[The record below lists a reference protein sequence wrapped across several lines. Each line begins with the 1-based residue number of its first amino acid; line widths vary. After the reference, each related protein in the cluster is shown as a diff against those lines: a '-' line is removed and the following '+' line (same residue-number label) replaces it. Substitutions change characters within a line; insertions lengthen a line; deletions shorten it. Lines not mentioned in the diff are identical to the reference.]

1 MNAVASISILEPNTL
16 AAHEELSEASRDFG
30 SAALSANTTR
40 AYKADWKEF
49 QAWCVARQRSSLP
62 AIPSTVANFA
72 STLAGDGK
80 KVPTIARK
88 LAAIRF
94 FHRAADM
101 DNPADHAGVAAI
113 LKGIRRTVGTAPLQK
128 APATVDVIH
137 ALLARIKPDT
147 LQGKRDRA
155 LLLLGFAGA
164 FRRSELVAINVE
176 NLTFSDEGVDVFLPK
191 SKTDQEGKGQ
201 SVAVLNG
208 KALKPADKLK
218 EWLGAAGI
226 VAGPI
231 FRRINRGDHLAD
243 DALTSQSVALI
254 VKRYAEAAGLDV
266 AKLSGHSLRAGF
278 VTSAAENRAS
288 ISRIMEVTRHRDPR
302 TVETYVRRADRF
314 KDHAGDGFL

>member
-1 MNAVASISILEPNTL
+1 MSALTLISPAEGIVQASD
-16 AAHEELSEASRDFG
+16 LSESALDYGR
-30 SAALSANTTR
+30 AALSTNTMR
-40 AYKADWKEF
+40 AYSGDWEEF
-49 QAWCVARQRSSLP
+49 QTWCADRGRGSLP
-62 AIPSTVANFA
+62 ATPATVANFA
-72 STLAGDGK
+72 SALASAGK

-94 FHRAADM
+94 FHRGAGEENPT
-101 DNPADHAGVAAI
+101 DNAGMSAI
-113 LKGIRRTVGTAPLQK
+113 LKGIRRTVGTAPRQK

-137 ALLARIKPDT
+137 ALMARIATDT

-164 FRRSELVAINVE
+164 FRRSELVAITVE
-176 NLTFSDEGVDVFLPK
+176 DLTFSNEGVDVFLPK
-191 SKTDQEGKGQ
+191 SKTDQEAKGQ

-208 KALKPADKLK
+208 KALKPADRLQ
-218 EWLGAAGI
+218 EWLEAAAI
-226 VAGPI
+226 TSGPI
-231 FRRINRGDHLAD
+231 FRRINRGDHLTGEP
-243 DALTSQSVALI
+243 LTAQTVALI
-254 VKRYAEAAGLDV
+254 VKRYAEAAGLDFE
-266 AKLSGHSLRAGF
+266 KLSGHSLRAGF

>member
-1 MNAVASISILEPNTL
+1 MSALTL
-16 AAHEELSEASRDFG
+16 IAPQTGIDTVSDLSEEALDFG
-30 SAALSANTTR
+30 RAALSENTMR
-40 AYKADWKEF
+40 AYRGDWQEF
-49 QAWCVARQRSSLP
+49 QDWCLARSRPSLP
-62 AIPSTVANFA
+62 ASPATVANFA
-72 STLAGDGK
+72 STLASAGK

-94 FHRAADM
+94 FHRGAHM
-101 DNPADHAGVAAI
+101 DNPTDDAGVSAI
-113 LKGIRRTVGTAPLQK
+113 LKGIRRTVGTAPRQK

-137 ALLARIKPDT
+137 ALMARIDSET

-155 LLLLGFAGA
+155 LLLIGFAGA
-164 FRRSELVAINVE
+164 FRRSELVSVTVE
-176 NLTFSDEGVDVFLPK
+176 DLTFSYNGVDVFLPR

-208 KALKPADKLK
+208 KALRPVDRLK
-218 EWLGAAGI
+218 EWIEAAGI
-226 VAGPI
+226 TSGPI
-231 FRRINRGDHLAD
+231 FLRINRGDHLTDEPLSA
-243 DALTSQSVALI
+243 QSVALI

-266 AKLSGHSLRAGF
+266 ATLSGHSLRAGF

-288 ISRIMEVTRHRDPR
+288 ISRIMEVSRHRDPR

>member
-1 MNAVASISILEPNTL
+1 MSALTL
-16 AAHEELSEASRDFG
+16 VSPQPGIEAGSDLSADALDYGR
-30 SAALSANTTR
+30 AALSENTMR
-40 AYKADWKEF
+40 AYRGDWQEF
-49 QAWCVARQRSSLP
+49 EMWCVDRLRSHLP
-62 AIPSTVANFA
+62 ASPATVANYA
-72 STLAGDGK
+72 SGLATAGK

-94 FHRAADM
+94 FHRGAGE
-101 DNPADHAGVAAI
+101 DNPTDNAGVAAI
-113 LKGIRRTVGTAPLQK
+113 LKGIRRTVGTAARQK

-137 ALLARIKPDT
+137 AFLARIDATT

-164 FRRSELVAINVE
+164 FRRSELVAITVE
-176 NLTFSDEGVDVFLPK
+176 DLTFSDKGVDVFLPK
-191 SKTDQEGKGQ
+191 SKTDQEAKGQ

-208 KALKPADKLK
+208 KALKPADRLT
-218 EWLGAAGI
+218 EWLSAAGI
-226 VAGPI
+226 ASGPI
-231 FRRINRGDHLAD
+231 FRRINRGDHLTDEPLSA
-243 DALTSQSVALI
+243 QSVALI
-254 VKRYAEAAGLDV
+254 VKKYADAAGLDV
-266 AKLSGHSLRAGF
+266 EKLSGHSLRAGF

>member
-1 MNAVASISILEPNTL
+1 
-16 AAHEELSEASRDFG
+16 LSDDALDYGR
-30 SAALSANTTR
+30 AALSANTMR
-40 AYKADWKEF
+40 AYRGDWLEFEEWCAD
-49 QAWCVARQRSSLP
+49 RQRSHLP
-62 AIPSTVANFA
+62 ASPATVANFA
-72 STLAGDGK
+72 STLATAGK

-94 FHRAADM
+94 FHRGAGE
-101 DNPADHAGVAAI
+101 DNPTDNAGVAAI
-113 LKGIRRTVGTAPLQK
+113 LKGIRRTVGTASQQK

-137 ALLARIKPDT
+137 ALMARINPET

-155 LLLLGFAGA
+155 ILLLGFAGA
-164 FRRSELVAINVE
+164 FRRSELVAITVE
-176 NLTFSDEGVDVFLPK
+176 DLTFSNQGVDVFLPK
-191 SKTDQEGKGQ
+191 SKTDQEAKGQ

-218 EWLGAAGI
+218 EWIEAAGI
-226 VAGPI
+226 LSGSI
-231 FRRINRGDHLAD
+231 FRRINRGDHLTGE
-243 DALTSQSVALI
+243 ALSAQTVALI
-254 VKRYAEAAGLDV
+254 VKKYADAAGLDV
-266 AKLSGHSLRAGF
+266 EKLSGHSLRAGF

>member
-1 MNAVASISILEPNTL
+1 MSALSLVSPQPGLEAVSD
-16 AAHEELSEASRDFG
+16 LSADALDYGR
-30 SAALSANTTR
+30 AALSENTMR
-40 AYKADWKEF
+40 AYRGDWQEF
-49 QAWCVARQRSSLP
+49 EAWCAVRQRSHLP
-62 AIPSTVANFA
+62 ASPATVANYA
-72 STLAGDGK
+72 SSLASAGK

-94 FHRAADM
+94 FHRGAGEENPT
-101 DNPADHAGVAAI
+101 DNAGVAAI
-113 LKGIRRTVGTAPLQK
+113 LKGIRRTVGTAPRQK

-137 ALLARIKPDT
+137 ALLARIDADT

-164 FRRSELVAINVE
+164 FRRSELVAITVE
-176 NLTFSDEGVDVFLPK
+176 DLTFSDEGVDVFLPK
-191 SKTDQEGKGQ
+191 SKTDQEAKGQ

-208 KALKPADKLK
+208 KALKPTDRLK
-218 EWLGAAGI
+218 EWLSAAEI
-226 VAGPI
+226 TSGPI
-231 FRRINRGDHLAD
+231 FRRINRGDHLTDEPLSA
-243 DALTSQSVALI
+243 QSVALI
-254 VKRYAEAAGLDV
+254 VKKYADAAGLDV
-266 AKLSGHSLRAGF
+266 EKLSGHSLRAGF

>member
-1 MNAVASISILEPNTL
+1 MSVLTLVSPQQDLDVAT
-16 AAHEELSEASRDFG
+16 ELSDAALDYGR
-30 SAALSANTTR
+30 AALSANTTR
-40 AYKADWKEF
+40 AYKTDWKEF
-49 QAWCVARQRSSLP
+49 QDWCADRQRSSLP
-62 AIPSTVANFA
+62 ALPATVANFA
-72 STLAGDGK
+72 SMLAGEGK

-101 DNPADHAGVAAI
+101 DNPTDHAGVAAI
-113 LKGIRRTVGTAPLQK
+113 LKGIRRTIGTAPQQK

-137 ALLARIKPDT
+137 ALLAHVPRHT
-147 LQGKRDRA
+147 LKGKRDRA
-155 LLLLGFAGA
+155 LLLMGFAGA

-176 NLTFSDEGVDVFLPK
+176 DLTFNEHGVDVFLPR

-201 SVAVLNG
+201 SVALLNG
-208 KALKPADKLK
+208 KALLPVNKLK
-218 EWLGAAGI
+218 EWLSAANITSGSLFRPI
-226 VAGPI
+226 SRGGNVLAGT
-231 FRRINRGDHLAD
+231 
-243 DALTSQSVALI
+243 LTAQSVALI
-254 VKRYAEAAGLDV
+254 VKRYAEAAGLDIS
-266 AKLSGHSLRAGF
+266 KLSGHSLRAGF

>member
-1 MNAVASISILEPNTL
+1 MSALTLISSQPGIQAASDLSVAALDYG
-16 AAHEELSEASRDFG
+16 R
-30 SAALSANTTR
+30 AALSENTMR
-40 AYKADWKEF
+40 AYRGDWQDF
-49 QAWCVARQRSSLP
+49 GDWCAARDRSHLP
-62 AIPSTVANFA
+62 ATPATVANYA
-72 STLAGDGK
+72 SSLADEGK

-94 FHRAADM
+94 FHRGAGL
-101 DNPADHAGVAAI
+101 DNPTDNAGVAAI
-113 LKGIRRTVGTAPLQK
+113 LKGIRRTVGTAARQK

-137 ALLARIKPDT
+137 AMLARIDADS

-164 FRRSELVAINVE
+164 FRRSELVAITVE
-176 NLTFSDEGVDVFLPK
+176 DLTFSDEGVDVFLPK
-191 SKTDQEGKGQ
+191 SKTDQEAKGQ

-208 KALKPADKLK
+208 KALKPADRLK
-218 EWLGAAGI
+218 EWLDAAGM
-226 VAGPI
+226 VSGPI
-231 FRRINRGDHLAD
+231 FRRFKRGDRVAD
-243 DALTSQSVALI
+243 DTLTPQAVALI
-254 VKRYAEAAGLDV
+254 VKKYADAAGFDV
-266 AKLSGHSLRAGF
+266 ERLSGHSLRAGF

>member
-1 MNAVASISILEPNTL
+1 MSALTL
-16 AAHEELSEASRDFG
+16 VSPQPGIEAGSELSADALDYGR
-30 SAALSANTTR
+30 AALSENTMR
-40 AYKADWKEF
+40 AYRGDWQKFEGWCAD
-49 QAWCVARQRSSLP
+49 RQRSHLP
-62 AIPSTVANFA
+62 ASPATVANYASSLA
-72 STLAGDGK
+72 STGK

-94 FHRAADM
+94 FHRGAGE
-101 DNPADHAGVAAI
+101 DNPTDNAGVAAI
-113 LKGIRRTVGTAPLQK
+113 LKGIRRTVGTAARQK

-137 ALLARIKPDT
+137 AMLARINGDS

-164 FRRSELVAINVE
+164 FRRSELVAITVE
-176 NLTFSDEGVDVFLPK
+176 DLTFSDDGVDVFLPK
-191 SKTDQEGKGQ
+191 SKTDQEAKGQ

-208 KALKPADKLK
+208 KALKPADRLRD
-218 EWLGAAGI
+218 WLEAADI
-226 VAGPI
+226 SSGPI
-231 FRRINRGDHLAD
+231 FRRINRGDHLTEERLSA
-243 DALTSQSVALI
+243 QSVALI
-254 VKRYAEAAGLDV
+254 VKKYADAAGLDV
-266 AKLSGHSLRAGF
+266 EKLSGHSLRAGF